1 MKTFNCPSCKNKSLE
16 TLEEVGGN
24 SRLLFCVC
32 CNSTFKKREK
42 NHHINFTDK
51 LLETDIL
58 YKQKRVKTSLN
69 KTWFNI
75 KNGNGCATVKRISI
89 KDNICFKS
97 NFVKITIKLNTVNHT
112 HSGLLLIQGLD
123 NAYILYSTPDLL
135 EGEYEEF
142 ERMVIKYVDK
152 SKSISIL
159 ELENILNSS
168 SFYVEVLDDTAIDTS
183 DYDY

>member
-1 MKTFNCPSCKNKSLE
+1 M
-16 TLEEVGGN
+16 
-24 SRLLFCVC
+24 
-32 CNSTFKKREK
+32 
-42 NHHINFTDK
+42 
-51 LLETDIL
+51 
-58 YKQKRVKTSLN
+58 
-69 KTWFNI
+69 
-75 KNGNGCATVKRISI
+75 
-89 KDNICFKS
+89 
-97 NFVKITIKLNTVNHT
+97 
-112 HSGLLLIQGLD
+112 LLIQGLD

-183 DYDY
+183 NYDY